1 MHQANLH
8 YSKWILR
15 IITLLTC
22 CCISTLSFA
31 QTIQLSNNPP
41 SRYVVKKGDTL
52 WDISAKFLKDPWQW
66 KSVWQQNSASI
77 KNPHLIYP
85 GDVVIL
91 QMVDG
96 FPSLSLLRESVAVAD
111 SSPAGQRKQKL
122 SPTVIVEPIKA
133 APISTIPLG
142 KIAPFLK
149 EPLVVEKADLS
160 SAPRIIAGP
169 DDRVIL
175 GPGTKIYLRN
185 LPDQAALDWHVYR
198 RGGAL
203 IDPDTKTPLGYEAV
217 YLGDAS
223 VTQYGDPASATI
235 TKAKQEILVDDRLS
249 PKEKTHPIHFLP
261 AAPEHAVK
269 GRIMHIYGGV
279 GEAGPGSIVTINR
292 GKQNGIEVGHVLA
305 IERKGRMAKDKAL
318 INAKGETKTAL
329 LANIKDADKLKTQV
343 RLPDERVGLMM
354 VFRTF
359 EHVAYG
365 LIMQATDPVHTLD
378 SISNP

>member
-8 YSKWILR
+8 FSKWIMR

-22 CCISTLSFA
+22 CCISTLIFA
-31 QTIQLSNNPP
+31 QSIQLSNNPP

-66 KSVWQQNSASI
+66 KAIWQQNSDAI

-85 GDVVIL
+85 GDVVLL
-91 QMVDG
+91 QMIDG
-96 FPSLSLLRESVAVAD
+96 LPSLSLLRESVAMAD
-111 SSPAGQRKQKL
+111 HSPAGQRKQKL
-122 SPTVIVEPIKA
+122 DPTVIVEPIKA

-149 EPLVVEKADLS
+149 EPLVVEKSDLS

-175 GPGTKIYLRN
+175 GPGTRVYLRN

-198 RGGAL
+198 RGDAL

-223 VTQYGDPASATI
+223 VTQYGDPATATI

-249 PKEKTHPIHFLP
+249 PIEKTHPINFMP

-318 INAKGETKTAL
+318 LNAKDDSKAAL
-329 LANIKDADKLKTQV
+329 LANIKDADKLKTEV

-365 LIMQATDPVHTLD
+365 LIMQATNPVHTLD